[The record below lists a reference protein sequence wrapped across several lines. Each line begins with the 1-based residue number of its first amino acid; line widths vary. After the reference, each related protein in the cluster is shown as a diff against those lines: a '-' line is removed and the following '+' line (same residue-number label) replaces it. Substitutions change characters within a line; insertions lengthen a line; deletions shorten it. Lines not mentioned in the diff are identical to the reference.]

1 MGEVENIQV
10 PPTIGKYT
18 IGEKIGSGAF
28 SSVFKGTHMLT
39 KIDVAIKV
47 ISKKSFTDQKFITR
61 FMREVNLL
69 KQMNHPMINEL
80 YDLYEDEKY
89 HYLIMEYSPNGD
101 LLSFIN
107 KNGKLIEPI
116 ARRYFTQLF
125 SVLEYLHKER
135 KVAHRDLK
143 AENILLDRYFN
154 LRIIDF
160 GLSNCFTDEN
170 NVFETKCGSPAYI
183 PPEMIIGYG
192 YTPAADMWS
201 TGVLLYAM
209 SIGSLPFDDENVKK
223 TLQLIVYA
231 NPTYPP
237 SISPALADLLQK
249 LLTKDPLLRIT
260 LDKIK
265 EHPWFS
271 KLEYDAIYA
280 YQKKIQEVTCDPEIV
295 SQMERYGLDTT
306 NLRQN
311 LFLGVYD
318 ETTAVYRMLRKMK
331 VTFEMKTAM
340 RARPSAANSTPQPNK
355 MLSNISV
362 EGVSQGRSIQIHRT
376 QNNSPLMDHC
386 VNVVAQQATFRPLA
400 KPAVRVNVA
409 RCYSTKPQGIN

>member
-1 MGEVENIQV
+1 
-10 PPTIGKYT
+10 
-18 IGEKIGSGAF
+18 
-28 SSVFKGTHMLT
+28 
-39 KIDVAIKV
+39 
-47 ISKKSFTDQKFITR
+47 
-61 FMREVNLL
+61 
-69 KQMNHPMINEL
+69 
-80 YDLYEDEKY
+80 
-89 HYLIMEYSPNGD
+89 
-101 LLSFIN
+101 
-107 KNGKLIEPI
+107 
-116 ARRYFTQLF
+116 
-125 SVLEYLHKER
+125 
-135 KVAHRDLK
+135 
-143 AENILLDRYFN
+143 
-154 LRIIDF
+154 
-160 GLSNCFTDEN
+160 
-170 NVFETKCGSPAYI
+170 
-183 PPEMIIGYG
+183 MIIGYG

-295 SQMERYGLDTT
+295 SQMEGYGLDTT

-340 RARPSAANSTPQPNK
+340 RARPFAANSTPQP
-355 MLSNISV
+355 LSL
-362 EGVSQGRSIQIHRT
+362 IH
-376 QNNSPLMDHC
+376 
-386 VNVVAQQATFRPLA
+386 
-400 KPAVRVNVA
+400 
-409 RCYSTKPQGIN
+409 I